1 MQCKHE
7 NKQCLPESTLNFR
20 EKILESTLNFR
31 EKIVSSRKTEYFLRK
46 FLQDLF
52 VVSCW
57 VVFLIILVLLRQ
69 FTGRKK
75 LKWKI
80 NPLYPNS
87 D

>member
-20 EKILESTLNFR
+20 EI
-31 EKIVSSRKTEYFLRK
+31 IVSSRKTEYFLRK

-57 VVFLIILVLLRQ
+57 VVFYVSIS
-69 FTGRKK
+69 RKAK
-75 LKWKI
+75 LFA
-80 NPLYPNS
+80 
-87 D
+87 